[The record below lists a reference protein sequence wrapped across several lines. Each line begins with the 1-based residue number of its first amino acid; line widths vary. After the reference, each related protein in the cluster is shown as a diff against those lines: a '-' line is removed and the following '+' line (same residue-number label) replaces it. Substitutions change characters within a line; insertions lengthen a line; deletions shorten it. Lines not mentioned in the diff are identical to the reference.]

1 MSRIQNKID
10 KNKAKIVELLNQNI
24 DLNYELKLKR
34 FTRFS
39 EQIKQVG
46 TKKEPK
52 EVKIKI
58 GHWFEWFYD
67 SDYPKDK
74 KHAVKI
80 ERNEIIEVDGQKS
93 NHWQKIIYYTIENL

>member
-1 MSRIQNKID
+1 MKKIERNKE
-10 KNKAKIVELLNQNI
+10 KIVKLLNENI
-24 DLNYELKLKR
+24 DLEYNLRLKS

-39 EQIKQVG
+39 KTIRQIG

-52 EVKIKI
+52 EVLIKL

-67 SDYPKDK
+67 EDFPNDK

-80 ERNEIIEVDGQKS
+80 ERSEICEIDGQKS
-93 NHWQKIIYYTIENL
+93 NHWNKIKYYTIDDL